1 MAQLQDILREA
12 FGSDA
17 YTSAI
22 PNPGG
27 SLRLSVSRGDDA
39 VVTFDELHSLAEA
52 LGTQDISVNLT
63 GETQP
68 YSDLTGGDPSKL
80 EILIEGIS
88 VDLEWEQEQWVNDS
102 VVVRSMVMR
111 AGVVSVA
118 AERAK

>member
-1 MAQLQDILREA
+1 MAQLKVLLREA

-17 YTSAI
+17 HENAI
-22 PNPGG
+22 PNIGG
-27 SLRLSVSRGDDA
+27 SLRLFVSRGDDA

-52 LGTQDISVNLT
+52 FGTQDISVNLT
-63 GETQP
+63 GETQT
-68 YSDLTGGDPSKL
+68 YSDVTGGESSRL

-88 VDLEWEQEQWVNDS
+88 VDLEWEQEQWVDDS

-111 AGVVSVA
+111 GGVVSVA